1 MSSSISPKKN
11 WSSHPARYMIPYK
24 PTIQP
29 TEMNR
34 SPRYE
39 VSFSLLQTWDHAQEL
54 EQLTTN
60 TVVVIKTV
68 QTPQLFWIMSKT
80 PSRIIIILTINSGIK
95 SRQQVQTM
103 SAINS
108 NQASNCIKK
117 KIMRALFWPAPRMRT
132 TIPSATKHH
141 QQQPTVR
148 PHDKAQMLYLVNHCH
163 SWMGLLIY
171 FLITAH

>member
-1 MSSSISPKKN
+1 
-11 WSSHPARYMIPYK
+11 
-24 PTIQP
+24 
-29 TEMNR
+29 MNR

-39 VSFSLLQTWDHAQEL
+39 VSFSLLQSRGDHAQRVGATDN
-54 EQLTTN
+54 QHCGSDQKF
-60 TVVVIKTV
+60 KTV
-68 QTPQLFWIMSKT
+68 QTPRLFWIMSKT